1 MNDNNISTTT
11 ADNGW
16 LSNIEGYVR
25 QYCELQ
31 QMQDDLSA
39 VLQINST
46 EETATHMA
54 VRLAAERE
62 INGRMDYLSHTIT
75 GAVIERFKA
84 LAILSKYPELYVPI
98 TMESKVVSS
107 ISHASKTL
115 LPMVLMFGIHIL
127 NSRLKID
134 SPCMT

>member
-1 MNDNNISTTT
+1 MNDNDISTTAT
-11 ADNGW
+11 DNDW

-31 QMQDDLSA
+31 KMKADLSPIL
-39 VLQINST
+39 VINSA

-54 VRLAAERE
+54 VRLSAERE

-84 LAILSKYPELYVPI
+84 LGILSKYPELH
-98 TMESKVVSS
+98 TN
-107 ISHASKTL
+107 HNGT
-115 LPMVLMFGIHIL
+115 
-127 NSRLKID
+127 
-134 SPCMT
+134 

>member
-1 MNDNNISTTT
+1 MNDNDTPSTETG
-11 ADNGW
+11 DGW

-31 QMQDDLSA
+31 QLKDDLSS
-39 VLQINST
+39 VLVITST

-62 INGRMDYLSHTIT
+62 ITGRMDYLSHVIT

-84 LAILSKYPELYVPI
+84 LGILSKYPELR
-98 TMESKVVSS
+98 TNHNGK
-107 ISHASKTL
+107 
-115 LPMVLMFGIHIL
+115 
-127 NSRLKID
+127 
-134 SPCMT
+134 

>member
-1 MNDNNISTTT
+1 MNDNNISITT

-46 EETATHMA
+46 EETATHMV

-84 LAILSKYPELYVPI
+84 LGILSKYPELR
-98 TMESKVVSS
+98 TNHNGK
-107 ISHASKTL
+107 
-115 LPMVLMFGIHIL
+115 
-127 NSRLKID
+127 
-134 SPCMT
+134 

>member
-1 MNDNNISTTT
+1 MNDNGIPNT
-11 ADNGW
+11 ATVNSW

-31 QMQDDLSA
+31 QLKDDLSS
-39 VLQINST
+39 VLVINST

-75 GAVIERFKA
+75 GAVIKRFKA
-84 LAILSKYPELYVPI
+84 LGMLSKYPELR
-98 TMESKVVSS
+98 TN
-107 ISHASKTL
+107 HNGT
-115 LPMVLMFGIHIL
+115 
-127 NSRLKID
+127 
-134 SPCMT
+134 